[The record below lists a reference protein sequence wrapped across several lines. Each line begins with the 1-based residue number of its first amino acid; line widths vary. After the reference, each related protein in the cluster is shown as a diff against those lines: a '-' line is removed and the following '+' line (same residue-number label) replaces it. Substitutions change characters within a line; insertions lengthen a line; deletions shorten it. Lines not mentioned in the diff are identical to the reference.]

1 MKMII
6 QKVFNKI
13 YFFASENLNFFP
25 NIKLINLNKNN
36 FSFPENFIELY
47 ENLKNKEDVLI
58 LFVDNLFLFK
68 NNKLKFYFDY
78 LINKINSNK
87 FFYNLEQ
94 INLQFFFNENK
105 IFNKINFNT
114 NFLFS
119 IKKLNLSFCNLNNEN
134 VINLLMKNFC
144 LFNIKK
150 LILKNNFL
158 DNKILN
164 VFITN
169 KINIIFN
176 KLKIL
181 DFSGNSNFN
190 FNFDN
195 FKNFFLKFHC
205 LKTLIL
211 SKTNFQKDFSDF
223 IKKNI
228 KKFYF
233 EIKKTEENKTKNNN
247 NEIKFNEKDKKLEE
261 FFNFLFENNIN
272 TKIQID
278 SSDIRKTYYLKLKKN
293 KKLLINN
300 INFIER
306 INYKD

>member
-1 MKMII
+1 
-6 QKVFNKI
+6 
-13 YFFASENLNFFP
+13 
-25 NIKLINLNKNN
+25 
-36 FSFPENFIELY
+36 
-47 ENLKNKEDVLI
+47 
-58 LFVDNLFLFK
+58 
-68 NNKLKFYFDY
+68 
-78 LINKINSNK
+78 
-87 FFYNLEQ
+87 
-94 INLQFFFNENK
+94 
-105 IFNKINFNT
+105 
-114 NFLFS
+114 
-119 IKKLNLSFCNLNNEN
+119 
-134 VINLLMKNFC
+134 MKNFC

-181 DFSGNSNFN
+181 DFSGNFNFN

-233 EIKKTEENKTKNNN
+233 EIKKNEENKTKNNN

-278 SSDIRKTYYLKLKKN
+278 SSDIRKTYYLKLKKH
-293 KKLLINN
+293 KKLFINN